1 MGSIGGGGRGAVR
14 ARLARL
20 DDRLIAGDIDVV
32 MQRISAGAL
41 RGRKLMS
48 LPEGVAGLRPTGAK
62 VREAIFDRLG
72 PSIVDARVLDLY
84 AGSGALAIEA
94 LSRGAASA
102 TLIERDPRVV
112 RHLTAQLAALGIA
125 AKATI
130 TRGEAERVLAG
141 PARAHDLVFVDP
153 PFASPH
159 VFGPVTALLVE
170 HGWLAPGARV
180 VCERERVRGAAPNV
194 EYPHA
199 LVLATSRVYG
209 QVVVEFLEHSG

>member
-1 MGSIGGGGRGAVR
+1 
-14 ARLARL
+14 
-20 DDRLIAGDIDVV
+20 
-32 MQRISAGAL
+32 MQRISAGSL
-41 RGRKLMS
+41 RGRKLMN
-48 LPEGVAGLRPTGAK
+48 LPDGVPGLRPTGAK
-62 VREAIFDRLG
+62 VRQAIFDRLG
-72 PSIVDARVLDLY
+72 PAVVDTRVLDLY

-102 TLIERDPRVV
+102 TLVEQDLRVV
-112 RHLTAQLAALGIA
+112 RHLTAQLAALGLA
-125 AKATI
+125 GRATI
-130 TRGEAERVLAG
+130 TRGDALQVLAG
-141 PARAHDLVFVDP
+141 RPAHPDADGYDLVFVDP

-199 LVLATSRVYG
+199 LALATSRVYG